1 MRERKDEA
9 NEMLSDSPSWA
20 YLSRRWRYTSN
31 LIFRIASTK
40 HWMNACCSILLHHAL
55 AQENDENALVA
66 IRKSRLGR
74 DCIYSHSYSDS
85 CGAMCHMLIIRMTW
99 RNNDHRHNRVFWQ
112 CNQSLTRTHSFFLQH
127 FLPWMLG
134 PQCNFIHITND
145 SFFLQ
150 HFLPCIL
157 GPQCNF
163 IHITNGEST
172 IIYNFVKSDSGIER
186 MILLGWMPPQADD
199 YGRWRETF
207 K

>member
-99 RNNDHRHNRVFWQ
+99 RKNDHRHNSVNSGNDTSHLHEHISSF
-112 CNQSLTRTHSFFLQH
+112 NSTFFLAS
-127 FLPWMLG
+127 L
-134 PQCNFIHITND
+134 IHRV
-145 SFFLQ
+145 
-150 HFLPCIL
+150 
-157 GPQCNF
+157 
-163 IHITNGEST
+163 IHSHYKRWVNNT
-172 IIYNFVKSDSGIER
+172 IHLSREKWFWIER